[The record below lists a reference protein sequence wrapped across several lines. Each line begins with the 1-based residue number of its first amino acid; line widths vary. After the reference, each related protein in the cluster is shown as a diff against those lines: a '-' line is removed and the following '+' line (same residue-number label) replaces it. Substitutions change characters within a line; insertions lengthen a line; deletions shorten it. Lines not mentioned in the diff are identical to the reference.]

1 MRGGDAKTR
10 LWLLALTLALA
21 GTASAGTK
29 VNLNG
34 GLYPQFMADSSG
46 TSFYLMAAEA
56 DVTAQISTK
65 TRDLATAVLQF
76 WASAPMPDWTMGF
89 HFGEAYVMVP
99 LGLRL
104 PTIRVG
110 QAVIPFGLLADYDT
124 HTQIIQTQYARTIG
138 LRLDPGIGI
147 QGDLGKTAY
156 ALWVSNGTGPYLMDN
171 NRNKVVTARIAPKFM
186 LGNAEM
192 TWGVSGLAGVLPYW
206 PVDSM
211 RFEKWGAW
219 NYQMKYRAALD
230 NTTDWGPATIRLEA
244 VAGRDSTLAGPMV
257 YGYYGELRYAFVDW
271 LEAVAKYDG
280 YHVGGQGSGVRGQ
293 GLLRNLSGGLT
304 VYPFKT
310 QAIDIQLVYGEDWTS
325 TVIRNERSWNV
336 TSQLSV
342 RF

>member
-1 MRGGDAKTR
+1 MRGGDGKPVVWAVVM
-10 LWLLALTLALA
+10 ALA
-21 GTASAGTK
+21 IAGSASAGTK
-29 VNLNG
+29 VDLNG

-46 TSFYLMAAEA
+46 TSFFLMAAEA
-56 DVTAQISTK
+56 DVTARISTK
-65 TRDLATAVLQF
+65 TRDLATAVLQL

-104 PTIRVG
+104 PSIRFG

-124 HTQIIQTQYARTIG
+124 HAQIVQTQYARTLG
-138 LRLDPGIGI
+138 LRLDPGVGI
-147 QGDLGKTAY
+147 QGDLRKTAY

-171 NRNKVVTARIAPKFM
+171 NRNKVVTARIAPKFV

-211 RFEKWGAW
+211 RFQMWGAW
-219 NYQMKYRAALD
+219 HYQMKYRAALD
-230 NTTDWGPATIRLEA
+230 NTTDWGPATFRLEG
-244 VAGRDSTLAGPMV
+244 VMGRDSTLSGPRV
-257 YGYYGELRYAFVDW
+257 YGYYAEVRYAFVNW
-271 LEAVAKYDG
+271 LEALAKYDG
-280 YHVGGQGSGVRGQ
+280 YHVVNQGS
-293 GLLRNLSGGLT
+293 LRNLSGGLT

-310 QAIDIQLVYGEDWTS
+310 QAIDIQLVYGEDWTK
-325 TVIRNERSWNV
+325 TAIRNERSWNV